1 MITMA
6 LLLTALLLTFI
17 GLLIW
22 LIFSKANIADPWM
35 AEVGRLVFFAGL
47 LAWLLSMGSK
57 LLI

>member
-6 LLLTALLLTFI
+6 LLLTFV
-17 GLLIW
+17 GLIIW